1 MASLFTE
8 GTTNSVEGGRKKK
21 QKVSDVM
28 RLKRLNLFVGR
39 FGGDE
44 DR

>member
-8 GTTNSVEGGRKKK
+8 GTTNSVEGERKKE
-21 QKVSDVM
+21 VSDVM

-39 FGGDE
+39 FGGGE